1 MKFRASEV
9 ARITGH
15 NPYQNANQVFVRQW
29 KKLDP
34 SLPVGNALLDD
45 IGHLRAAVSR
55 EVDRL
60 KGDDRADREQVA
72 RAHRTLQRVEK
83 LNSRSPSWSPTDADA
98 DAELRELVREA
109 PDAMATAVRRHASG
123 AVNCAFG
130 VATEDLA
137 TQRMVDLCGR
147 PIGRRNDQLYTKL
160 CDSGVTFVGMV
171 DGYDEANE
179 CVVEIK
185 NRRSPRIFYQPE
197 LPEYDVVQTHV
208 YMYLLG
214 CRKARLFQTYLTK
227 SREDLVTFD
236 DALWCEVVEKCLHFQ
251 RRVEAAHQSSAESQR
266 HILTG
271 LLQTL

>member
-9 ARITGH
+9 AQVTGH
-15 NPYQNANQVFVRQW
+15 NPYQNSNQVFLRQW

-34 SLPVGNALLDD
+34 SLLVGNALFDD
-45 IGHLRAAVSR
+45 TQHLRAAASR

-60 KGDDRADREQVA
+60 KGDMHADREQVA
-72 RAHRTLQRVEK
+72 RAHRTLQRVK
-83 LNSRSPSWSPTDADA
+83 ALRSPRPSWSPTDA

-109 PDAMATAVRRHASG
+109 PEAMATAVRRHASG

-130 VATEDLA
+130 VATEDSA

-147 PIGRRNDQLYTKL
+147 PVGRRNDQLYTKL

-236 DALWCEVVEKCLHFQ
+236 DALWSEVVKKCLHFQ

-266 HILTG
+266 RILTG